1 MAFTETKSLRGVLVC
16 VLARPARVFVRHWNW
31 KSAAISS
38 VLRAQIFF
46 AVNIKAGWKA
56 AVGAMAAEFL
66 LQSLVAGFYGSLQQA
81 FSAVEP
87 AWHGA
92 VASAFVVP
100 ILQHALE
107 LGLHRAVGTH
117 YLRTSIIAS
126 VSFTVLATLFNWYAM
141 RQNALTVGPGSQSIW
156 SDLRRLPV
164 LLQDL
169 SPGAPFIRN
178 VPMPL
183 RFIGSSRKPHDIDN
197 KSMDSGTGEL
207 SMAPEPIGRRD

>member
-1 MAFTETKSLRGVLVC
+1 MAFTETKSLRGVVVC
-16 VLARPARVFVRHWNW
+16 MLARPGSVFVRHWNW

-46 AVNIKAGWKA
+46 AVNIRAGWKA

-92 VASAFVVP
+92 AASTFVVP
-100 ILQHALE
+100 ILQHGLE
-107 LGLHRAVGTH
+107 LCFHRAVGTH

-126 VSFTVLATLFNWYAM
+126 VSFTVAATLFNWYAM
-141 RQNALTVGPGSQSIW
+141 RQNALIVGPGSQSIW

-164 LLQDL
+164 LLQL
-169 SPGAPFIRN
+169 SPGASLSRN
-178 VPMPL
+178 IPILL
-183 RFIGSSRKPHDIDN
+183 RFIGSSCKPHNFDN
-197 KSMDSGTGEL
+197 KSMDSGTSEL